1 MKRHLLL
8 VRPANARFVP
18 EGCQEHG
25 LKHSVVATA
34 VILGGCSLVLP
45 RASQAVCASLREGQL
60 ASPVPSRSK
69 RTDQTGWRRLKA
81 LTPSASQGIPL
92 FLISRHLDPVM
103 YAIIETGG
111 KQYRVAEG
119 DLVTVEK
126 LDADQGSTLDLPH
139 VLMLAE
145 GDSVQWA
152 SPIWTGAKVTAEVA
166 AHGKHDKVRIVKF
179 KRRKHHLKRQG
190 HRQRFTQLKITGIS
204 NG

>member
-1 MKRHLLL
+1 
-8 VRPANARFVP
+8 
-18 EGCQEHG
+18 
-25 LKHSVVATA
+25 
-34 VILGGCSLVLP
+34 
-45 RASQAVCASLREGQL
+45 
-60 ASPVPSRSK
+60 
-69 RTDQTGWRRLKA
+69 
-81 LTPSASQGIPL
+81 
-92 FLISRHLDPVM
+92 M

-126 LDADQGSTLDLPH
+126 LDADQGSTLDIPR

-145 GDSVQWA
+145 GDSVQVGKPYLD
-152 SPIWTGAKVTAEVA
+152 SAKVTAEVA

-190 HRQRFTQLKITGIS
+190 HRQLYTQLKITGIS

>member
-1 MKRHLLL
+1 
-8 VRPANARFVP
+8 
-18 EGCQEHG
+18 
-25 LKHSVVATA
+25 
-34 VILGGCSLVLP
+34 
-45 RASQAVCASLREGQL
+45 
-60 ASPVPSRSK
+60 
-69 RTDQTGWRRLKA
+69 
-81 LTPSASQGIPL
+81 
-92 FLISRHLDPVM
+92 M

-126 LDADQGSTLDLPH
+126 LEADKGSSLDIDR

-145 GDSVQWA
+145 GDSVQVGK
-152 SPIWTGAKVTAEVA
+152 PYLEGAKVTAEVA

-190 HRQRFTQLKITGIS
+190 HRQLFTQLKITGIS

>member
-1 MKRHLLL
+1 
-8 VRPANARFVP
+8 
-18 EGCQEHG
+18 
-25 LKHSVVATA
+25 
-34 VILGGCSLVLP
+34 
-45 RASQAVCASLREGQL
+45 
-60 ASPVPSRSK
+60 
-69 RTDQTGWRRLKA
+69 
-81 LTPSASQGIPL
+81 
-92 FLISRHLDPVM
+92 M

-126 LDADQGSTLDLPH
+126 LDAEQGSTLEIPR

-145 GDSVQWA
+145 GDSVQVGK
-152 SPIWTGAKVTAEVA
+152 PYLDDAKVTAEVA
-166 AHGKHDKVRIVKF
+166 AHGKHDKVLIVKF